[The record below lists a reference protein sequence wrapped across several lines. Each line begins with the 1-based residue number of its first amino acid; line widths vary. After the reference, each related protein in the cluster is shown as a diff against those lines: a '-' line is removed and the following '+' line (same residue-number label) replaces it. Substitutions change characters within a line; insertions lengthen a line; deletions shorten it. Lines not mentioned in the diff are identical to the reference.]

1 MGVELTLQMIESDLT
16 DFSLVTKGCVVIVQK
31 VEDKIEEHPKSVVEK
46 THKQVDR
53 NHQCPK
59 IKTRV

>member
-16 DFSLVTKGCVVIVQK
+16 DFSLVPKRGVVIVLK
-31 VEDKIEEHPKSVVEK
+31 VEDKIKEHPKPVVEK

-53 NHQCPK
+53 NHQCSK
-59 IKTRV
+59 IETRV